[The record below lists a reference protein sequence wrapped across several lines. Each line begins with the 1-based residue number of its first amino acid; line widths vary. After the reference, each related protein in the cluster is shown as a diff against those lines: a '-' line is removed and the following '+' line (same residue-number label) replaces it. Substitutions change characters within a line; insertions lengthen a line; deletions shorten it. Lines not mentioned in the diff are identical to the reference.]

1 MQNDSAHSDNNAK
14 IFTMDDVIESYND
27 NGRWLNGSIRQY
39 VEDEDA
45 LLLEWFSERE
55 ADLIDYDDDL
65 FIRAIRRDSRSRIK
79 IDFGGLGF
87 RRGSLFMES
96 IFMNHPSPP
105 KDHYSNWYVG
115 FTVAGNGT
123 PAFIFPVN
131 NELSQELAGN
141 ILLRALL

>member
-14 IFTMDDVIESYND
+14 VLSIDDFVSNYETSGY
-27 NGRWLNGSIRQY
+27 WLDGSIKQY

-55 ADLIDYDDDL
+55 ADLISYDEGV
-65 FIRAIRRDSRSRIK
+65 FIRGIRRDIRSRIR
-79 IDFGGLGF
+79 IDFVGFGF

-96 IFMNHPSPP
+96 VFTNYPSPP
-105 KDHYSNWYVG
+105 KGHISNWYVG

>member
-1 MQNDSAHSDNNAK
+1 MTNDDTTSNNNAK
-14 IFTMDDVIESYND
+14 IITMDDVIESYND

-65 FIRAIRRDSRSRIK
+65 FIRAIRRDSRSRIR

>member
-14 IFTMDDVIESYND
+14 VLSIDDFVND
-27 NGRWLNGSIRQY
+27 HNTSWWLEGSIKQY
-39 VEDEDA
+39 IEDEDA
-45 LLLEWFSERE
+45 VLLDWLSEHK
-55 ADLIDYDDDL
+55 ASLISYDEGV
-65 FIRAIRRDSRSRIK
+65 FIKAIRRDVRQRIK
-79 IDFGGLGF
+79 IDFVGFGF

-96 IFMNHPSPP
+96 IFTNYPSPP
-105 KDHYSNWYVG
+105 IGHNSNWYVG

>member
-65 FIRAIRRDSRSRIK
+65 FIRAIRRDSRSRIR